1 VGFPCVSHGGVTSA
15 PVLAVLVV
23 AAGDVAAAIAVAVA
37 AVDVAAA
44 AAVDHAHRWPSQ
56 GGDL

>member
-23 AAGDVAAAIAVAVA
+23 AAGDVAAAIAVA

>member
-1 VGFPCVSHGGVTSA
+1 VSHGGVTSA

-23 AAGDVAAAIAVAVA
+23 AAGDVAAAIAVA

>member
-37 AVDVAAA
+37 AA

>member
-1 VGFPCVSHGGVTSA
+1 VSHGGVTSA